1 MVMKRF
7 LFAIISIF
15 ILFAQSIVAQNNE
28 DVQVSIKLYN
38 KTLYYPGE
46 SLDNPIYVHITVA
59 NKGSE
64 TLRFKLA
71 DDRMFSIDFSAFNAK
86 NKKLPYTEEIIK
98 KRTTDRIVYFRE
110 IALET
115 GEEYSFVENLKDYV
129 QITEPAIYYFE
140 LDFFPELYKSKFN
153 KIESNRLRIDV
164 KPSPSV
170 TSVTK
175 IPVSNE
181 TISVLKPE
189 TISPDKVVEQTIVA
203 RQKNLW
209 DQYFLYMDIEK
220 MLTRDQARKRKY
232 TTLSDIERNRMIQDY
247 KLDLMQSRIDNDIVA
262 IPESFYIEKTV
273 YTQTEGS
280 VSVIQWFKYD
290 TFKEKKRYVY
300 SVQKRDEIWH
310 IYDYT
315 VENLGTE

>member
-1 MVMKRF
+1 MKRF

-86 NKKLPYTEEIIK
+86 NKKLPYTEEIVK

>member
-1 MVMKRF
+1 MKRF
-7 LFAIISIF
+7 LLVIISIF
-15 ILFAQSIVAQNNE
+15 ILFAQSIVAQENQ

-59 NKGSE
+59 NKSDE

-115 GEEYSFVENLKDYV
+115 GEEYSFVENLKDYI

-140 LDFFPELYKSKFN
+140 LDFFPELYKSKNN

-164 KPSPSV
+164 KPSPSA
-170 TSVTK
+170 TGVTK
-175 IPVSNE
+175 VPVSNE

-209 DQYFLYMDIEK
+209 DQFFLYMDIEK

-247 KLDLMQSRIDNDIVA
+247 KLDLMQSRIDNAIVA

-290 TFKEKKRYVY
+290 TFKEKKRYTY
-300 SVQKRDEIWH
+300 SVQKRDEVWH

>member
-1 MVMKRF
+1 MKRF
-7 LFAIISIF
+7 LFVIISIF
-15 ILFAQSIVAQNNE
+15 VIFAQTVVAQENN

-38 KTLYYPGE
+38 KTLYYLGE

-86 NKKLPYTEEIIK
+86 NTKLPYTEEIIK

-140 LDFFPELYKSKFN
+140 LDFFPELYKSKYN
-153 KIESNRLRIDV
+153 KIDSNRLRIDV
-164 KPSPSV
+164 KPSPSA
-170 TSVTK
+170 SGVTK

-181 TISVLKPE
+181 MISVLKPE
-189 TISPDKVVEQTIVA
+189 SISPDKVVEQTIVA

-209 DQYFLYMDIEK
+209 DQFFLYMDIEK

-232 TTLSDIERNRMIQDY
+232 TTLSDMDRNRMIQDY
-247 KLDLMQSRIDNDIVA
+247 KLDLMQSRIDNAIVA

-290 TFKEKKRYVY
+290 TFREKKRYVY

>member
-1 MVMKRF
+1 MKRF
-7 LFAIISIF
+7 LFVIISIF
-15 ILFAQSIVAQNNE
+15 VIFAQTVVAQENN

-71 DDRMFSIDFSAFNAK
+71 DDRMFSIDFSAFNSK
-86 NKKLPYTEEIIK
+86 NTKLPYTEEIIK

-140 LDFFPELYKSKFN
+140 LDFFPELYKSKYN
-153 KIESNRLRIDV
+153 KIDSNRLRIDV
-164 KPSPSV
+164 KPSPSA
-170 TSVTK
+170 SGVTK

-181 TISVLKPE
+181 MISVLKPE
-189 TISPDKVVEQTIVA
+189 SISPDKVVEQTIVA

-209 DQYFLYMDIEK
+209 DQFFLYMDIEK

-232 TTLSDIERNRMIQDY
+232 TTLSDMDRNRMIQDY
-247 KLDLMQSRIDNDIVA
+247 KLDLMQSRIDNAIVA

-290 TFKEKKRYVY
+290 TFREKKRYVY

>member
-1 MVMKRF
+1 MKRF
-7 LFAIISIF
+7 LLVIISIF
-15 ILFAQSIVAQNNE
+15 ILFAQSIVAQENQ

-59 NKGSE
+59 NKSSE

-71 DDRMFSIDFSAFNAK
+71 DDRMFSIDFTAFNAK

-115 GEEYSFVENLKDYV
+115 GEEYSFVENLKDYI

-140 LDFFPELYKSKFN
+140 LDFFPELYKSKNN

-164 KPSPSV
+164 KPSPSA
-170 TSVTK
+170 TGVTK
-175 IPVSNE
+175 VPVSNE

-209 DQYFLYMDIEK
+209 DQFFLYMDIEK

-247 KLDLMQSRIDNDIVA
+247 KLDLMQSRIDNAIVA

-290 TFKEKKRYVY
+290 TFKEKKRYTY
-300 SVQKRDEIWH
+300 SVQKRDEVWH

>member
-1 MVMKRF
+1 MKRF
-7 LFAIISIF
+7 LFVIISIF
-15 ILFAQSIVAQNNE
+15 VIFAQTVVAQENN

-86 NKKLPYTEEIIK
+86 NTKLPYTEEIIK

-140 LDFFPELYKSKFN
+140 LDFFPELYKSKYN
-153 KIESNRLRIDV
+153 KIDSNRLRIDV
-164 KPSPSV
+164 KPSPSA
-170 TSVTK
+170 SGVTK

-181 TISVLKPE
+181 MISVLKPE
-189 TISPDKVVEQTIVA
+189 SISPDKVVEQTIVA

-209 DQYFLYMDIEK
+209 DQFFLYMDIEK

-232 TTLSDIERNRMIQDY
+232 TTLSDMDRNRMIQDY
-247 KLDLMQSRIDNDIVA
+247 KLDLMQARIDNAIVA

-290 TFKEKKRYVY
+290 TFREKKRYVY

>member
-1 MVMKRF
+1 MKRF
-7 LFAIISIF
+7 LFVIISIF
-15 ILFAQSIVAQNNE
+15 ILFAQTVVAQENQ

-71 DDRMFSIDFSAFNAK
+71 DDRMFSIDFSAFNSK

-164 KPSPSV
+164 KPSPAASG
-170 TSVTK
+170 VTK
-175 IPVSNE
+175 VPVSNE
-181 TISVLKPE
+181 IISVLKPE
-189 TISPDKVVEQTIVA
+189 SISPDKVVEQTIVA

-209 DQYFLYMDIEK
+209 NQFFLYMDIEK

-232 TTLSDIERNRMIQDY
+232 TTISDMDRNRMIQDY
-247 KLDLMQSRIDNDIVA
+247 KLDLMQSRIDNAIVA

>member
-1 MVMKRF
+1 MKRF
-7 LFAIISIF
+7 LLVIISIF
-15 ILFAQSIVAQNNE
+15 ILFAQSIVAQENQ

-59 NKGSE
+59 NKSDE

-140 LDFFPELYKSKFN
+140 LDFFPELYKSKNN

-164 KPSPSV
+164 KPSPSA
-170 TSVTK
+170 TGVTK
-175 IPVSNE
+175 VPVSNE

-209 DQYFLYMDIEK
+209 DQFFLYMDIEK

-247 KLDLMQSRIDNDIVA
+247 KLDLMQSRIDNAIVA

-290 TFKEKKRYVY
+290 TFKEKKRYTY
-300 SVQKRDEIWH
+300 SVQKRDEVWH

>member
-1 MVMKRF
+1 MKRF
-7 LFAIISIF
+7 LLVIISIF
-15 ILFAQSIVAQNNE
+15 ILFAQSIVAQENQ

-59 NKGSE
+59 NKSDE

-71 DDRMFSIDFSAFNAK
+71 DDRMFSIDFTAFNAK

-140 LDFFPELYKSKFN
+140 LDFFPELYKSKNN

-164 KPSPSV
+164 KPSPSA
-170 TSVTK
+170 TGVTK
-175 IPVSNE
+175 VPVSNE

-209 DQYFLYMDIEK
+209 DQFFLYMDIEK

-247 KLDLMQSRIDNDIVA
+247 KLDLMQSRIDNAIVA

-290 TFKEKKRYVY
+290 TFKEKKRYTY
-300 SVQKRDEIWH
+300 SVQKRDEVWH

>member
-1 MVMKRF
+1 MKRF
-7 LFAIISIF
+7 VLVIISIF
-15 ILFAQSIVAQNNE
+15 ILFAQSIIAQENE

-71 DDRMFSIDFSAFNAK
+71 DDRMFSIDFSAFNSK

-209 DQYFLYMDIEK
+209 DQFFLYMDIEK

-232 TTLSDIERNRMIQDY
+232 TTLSDMDRNRMIQDY
-247 KLDLMQSRIDNDIVA
+247 KLDLMQSRIDNAIVA

-310 IYDYT
+310 ICDYT

>member
-1 MVMKRF
+1 MKRF
-7 LFAIISIF
+7 LLVIISIF
-15 ILFAQSIVAQNNE
+15 ILFAQSIVAQENQ

-59 NKGSE
+59 NKSDE

-140 LDFFPELYKSKFN
+140 LDFFPELYKSKNN

-164 KPSPSV
+164 KPSPSA
-170 TSVTK
+170 TGVTK
-175 IPVSNE
+175 VPVSNE

-189 TISPDKVVEQTIVA
+189 SISPDKVVEQTIVA

-209 DQYFLYMDIEK
+209 DQFFLYMDIEK

-247 KLDLMQSRIDNDIVA
+247 KLDLMQSRIDNAIVA

-290 TFKEKKRYVY
+290 TFKEKKRYTY
-300 SVQKRDEIWH
+300 NVQKRDEVWH

>member
-1 MVMKRF
+1 MKRF
-7 LFAIISIF
+7 LLVIISIF
-15 ILFAQSIVAQNNE
+15 ILFAQSIVAQENQ

-59 NKGSE
+59 NKSDE

-115 GEEYSFVENLKDYV
+115 GEEYSFVENLKDYI

-140 LDFFPELYKSKFN
+140 LDFFPELYKSKNN

-164 KPSPSV
+164 KPSPSA
-170 TSVTK
+170 TGVTK
-175 IPVSNE
+175 VPVSNE

-247 KLDLMQSRIDNDIVA
+247 KLDLMQSRIDNAIVA

-290 TFKEKKRYVY
+290 TFKEKKRYTY
-300 SVQKRDEIWH
+300 SVQKRDEVWH

>member
-1 MVMKRF
+1 MKRF
-7 LFAIISIF
+7 LFVIISIF
-15 ILFAQSIVAQNNE
+15 ILFAQTVVAQENQ

-71 DDRMFSIDFSAFNAK
+71 DDRMFSIDFSAFNSK

-164 KPSPSV
+164 KPSPAASG
-170 TSVTK
+170 VTK
-175 IPVSNE
+175 VPVSNE
-181 TISVLKPE
+181 IISVLKPE
-189 TISPDKVVEQTIVA
+189 SISPDKVVEQTIVA

-209 DQYFLYMDIEK
+209 NQFFLYMDIEK

-232 TTLSDIERNRMIQDY
+232 TTLSDMDRNRMIQDY
-247 KLDLMQSRIDNDIVA
+247 KLDLMQSRIDNAIVA

>member
-1 MVMKRF
+1 MKRF
-7 LFAIISIF
+7 LFVIISIF
-15 ILFAQSIVAQNNE
+15 VIFAQTVVAQENN

-86 NKKLPYTEEIIK
+86 NTKLPYTEEIIK

-140 LDFFPELYKSKFN
+140 LDFFPELYKSKYN
-153 KIESNRLRIDV
+153 KIDSNRLRIDV
-164 KPSPSV
+164 KPSPSA
-170 TSVTK
+170 SGVTK

-181 TISVLKPE
+181 MISVLKPE
-189 TISPDKVVEQTIVA
+189 SISPDKVVEQTIVA

-209 DQYFLYMDIEK
+209 NQFFLYMDIEK

-232 TTLSDIERNRMIQDY
+232 TTLSDMDRNRMIQDY
-247 KLDLMQSRIDNDIVA
+247 KLDLMQSRIDNAIVA

-290 TFKEKKRYVY
+290 TFREKKRYVY

>member
-1 MVMKRF
+1 MKRF
-7 LFAIISIF
+7 LFVIISIF
-15 ILFAQSIVAQNNE
+15 ILFAQTVVAQENQ

-71 DDRMFSIDFSAFNAK
+71 DDRMFSIDFSAFNSK

-164 KPSPSV
+164 KPSPSA
-170 TSVTK
+170 SGVTK
-175 IPVSNE
+175 VPVSNE
-181 TISVLKPE
+181 IISVLKPE
-189 TISPDKVVEQTIVA
+189 SISPDKVVEQTIVA

-209 DQYFLYMDIEK
+209 NQFFLYMDIEK

-232 TTLSDIERNRMIQDY
+232 TTLSDMDRNRMIQDY
-247 KLDLMQSRIDNDIVA
+247 KLDLMQSRIDNAIVA

-310 IYDYT
+310 ICDYT

>member
-1 MVMKRF
+1 MKRF
-7 LFAIISIF
+7 LLVIISIF
-15 ILFAQSIVAQNNE
+15 ILFAQSIVAQENQ

-59 NKGSE
+59 NKSSE

-71 DDRMFSIDFSAFNAK
+71 DDRMFSIDFTAFNAK
-86 NKKLPYTEEIIK
+86 NKKLPYPEEIIK

-129 QITEPAIYYFE
+129 QITDPSIYYFE

-164 KPSPSV
+164 KPSPSA
-170 TSVTK
+170 SGVTK
-175 IPVSNE
+175 VPVSNE
-181 TISVLKPE
+181 IISVLKPE
-189 TISPDKVVEQTIVA
+189 SISPDKVVEQTIVA

-247 KLDLMQSRIDNDIVA
+247 KLDLMQARIDNAIVA

-290 TFKEKKRYVY
+290 TFREKKRYVY
-300 SVQKRDEIWH
+300 NVQKRDEIWH

>member
-1 MVMKRF
+1 MKRF

-71 DDRMFSIDFSAFNAK
+71 DDRMFSIDFTAFNAK

-181 TISVLKPE
+181 RISVLKPE

>member
-1 MVMKRF
+1 MKRF

-38 KTLYYPGE
+38 KTLYYPDE

>member
-1 MVMKRF
+1 MKRF
-7 LFAIISIF
+7 LFVIISIF
-15 ILFAQSIVAQNNE
+15 VIFAQTVVAQENN

-71 DDRMFSIDFSAFNAK
+71 DDRMFSIDCSENNTK
-86 NKKLPYTEEIIK
+86 NTKLPYTEEIIK

-140 LDFFPELYKSKFN
+140 LDFFPELYKSKYN
-153 KIESNRLRIDV
+153 KIDSNRLRIDV
-164 KPSPSV
+164 KPSPSA
-170 TSVTK
+170 SGVTK

-181 TISVLKPE
+181 MISVLKPE
-189 TISPDKVVEQTIVA
+189 SISPDKVVEQTIVA

-209 DQYFLYMDIEK
+209 DQFFLYMDIEK

-232 TTLSDIERNRMIQDY
+232 TTLSDMDRNRMIQDY
-247 KLDLMQSRIDNDIVA
+247 KLDLMQSRIDNAIVA

-290 TFKEKKRYVY
+290 TFREKKRYVY

>member
-1 MVMKRF
+1 MKRF
-7 LFAIISIF
+7 LLVIISIF
-15 ILFAQSIVAQNNE
+15 ILFAQSIVAQENQ

-59 NKGSE
+59 NKSDE

-71 DDRMFSIDFSAFNAK
+71 DDRMFSIDFTAFNSK

-140 LDFFPELYKSKFN
+140 LDFFPELYKSKNN

-164 KPSPSV
+164 KPSPSA
-170 TSVTK
+170 TGVTK
-175 IPVSNE
+175 VPVSNE

-189 TISPDKVVEQTIVA
+189 SISPDKVVEQTIVA

-209 DQYFLYMDIEK
+209 DQFFLYMDIEK

-247 KLDLMQSRIDNDIVA
+247 KLDLMQSRIDNAIVA

-290 TFKEKKRYVY
+290 TFKEKKRYTY
-300 SVQKRDEIWH
+300 SVQKRDEVWH

>member
-1 MVMKRF
+1 MKRF
-7 LFAIISIF
+7 LLVIISIF
-15 ILFAQSIVAQNNE
+15 ILFAQSIVAQENQ

-59 NKGSE
+59 NKSDE

-115 GEEYSFVENLKDYV
+115 GEEYSFVENLKDYI

-140 LDFFPELYKSKFN
+140 LDFFPELYKTKNN

-164 KPSPSV
+164 KPSPSA
-170 TSVTK
+170 TGVTK
-175 IPVSNE
+175 VPVSNE

-209 DQYFLYMDIEK
+209 DQFFLYMDIEK

-247 KLDLMQSRIDNDIVA
+247 KLDLMQSRIDNAIVA

-290 TFKEKKRYVY
+290 TFKEKKRYTY
-300 SVQKRDEIWH
+300 SVQKRDEVWH

>member
-1 MVMKRF
+1 MKRF
-7 LFAIISIF
+7 LFVIISIF
-15 ILFAQSIVAQNNE
+15 VIFAQTVVAQENN

-86 NKKLPYTEEIIK
+86 NTKLPYTEEIIK

-140 LDFFPELYKSKFN
+140 LDFFPELYKSKYN
-153 KIESNRLRIDV
+153 KIDSNRLRIDV
-164 KPSPSV
+164 KPSPSA
-170 TSVTK
+170 SGVTK

-181 TISVLKPE
+181 MISVLKPE
-189 TISPDKVVEQTIVA
+189 SISPDKVVEQTIVA

-209 DQYFLYMDIEK
+209 DQFFLYMDIEK

-232 TTLSDIERNRMIQDY
+232 TTLSDMDRNRMIQDY
-247 KLDLMQSRIDNDIVA
+247 KLDLMQSRIDNAIVA
-262 IPESFYIEKTV
+262 ISESFYIEKTV

-290 TFKEKKRYVY
+290 TFREKKRYVY

>member
-1 MVMKRF
+1 MKRF
-7 LFAIISIF
+7 LLVIISIF
-15 ILFAQSIVAQNNE
+15 ILFAQSIVAQENQ

-59 NKGSE
+59 NKSDE

-115 GEEYSFVENLKDYV
+115 GEEYSFVENLKDYI

-140 LDFFPELYKSKFN
+140 LDFFPELYKSKNN

-164 KPSPSV
+164 KPSPSA
-170 TSVTK
+170 TGVTK
-175 IPVSNE
+175 VPVSNE

-189 TISPDKVVEQTIVA
+189 SISPDKVVEQTIVA

-209 DQYFLYMDIEK
+209 DQFFLYMDIEK

-247 KLDLMQSRIDNDIVA
+247 KLDLMQSRIDNAIVA

-290 TFKEKKRYVY
+290 TFKEKKRYTY
-300 SVQKRDEIWH
+300 SVQKRDEVWH

>member
-1 MVMKRF
+1 M
-7 LFAIISIF
+7 
-15 ILFAQSIVAQNNE
+15 
-28 DVQVSIKLYN
+28 
-38 KTLYYPGE
+38 YYPGE

-59 NKGSE
+59 NKSDE

-115 GEEYSFVENLKDYV
+115 GEEYSFVENLKDYI

-140 LDFFPELYKSKFN
+140 LDFFPELYKSKNN

-164 KPSPSV
+164 KPSPSA
-170 TSVTK
+170 TGVTK
-175 IPVSNE
+175 VPVSNE

-209 DQYFLYMDIEK
+209 DQFFLYMDIEK

-247 KLDLMQSRIDNDIVA
+247 KLDLMQSRIDNAIVA

-290 TFKEKKRYVY
+290 TFKEKKRYTY
-300 SVQKRDEIWH
+300 SVQKRDEVWH

>member
-1 MVMKRF
+1 MKRF
-7 LFAIISIF
+7 LFVIISIF
-15 ILFAQSIVAQNNE
+15 ILFAQTVVAQENQ

-164 KPSPSV
+164 KPSPSA
-170 TSVTK
+170 SGVTK
-175 IPVSNE
+175 VPVSNE
-181 TISVLKPE
+181 IISVLKPE

-209 DQYFLYMDIEK
+209 DQFFLYMDIEK

>member
-1 MVMKRF
+1 MKRF
-7 LFAIISIF
+7 LFVIISIF
-15 ILFAQSIVAQNNE
+15 VIFAQTVVAQENN

-86 NKKLPYTEEIIK
+86 NTKLPYTEEIIK

-140 LDFFPELYKSKFN
+140 LDFFPELYKSKYN
-153 KIESNRLRIDV
+153 KIDSNRLRIDV
-164 KPSPSV
+164 KPSPSAS
-170 TSVTK
+170 SVTK

-181 TISVLKPE
+181 MISVLKPE
-189 TISPDKVVEQTIVA
+189 SISPDKVVEQTIVA

-209 DQYFLYMDIEK
+209 DQFFLYMDIEK

-232 TTLSDIERNRMIQDY
+232 TTLSDMDRNRMIQDY
-247 KLDLMQSRIDNDIVA
+247 KLDLMQSRIDNAIVA

-290 TFKEKKRYVY
+290 TFREKKRYVY

>member
-1 MVMKRF
+1 MKRF

-189 TISPDKVVEQTIVA
+189 TISPYKVVEQTIVA

>member
-1 MVMKRF
+1 MKRF
-7 LFAIISIF
+7 LLVIISIF
-15 ILFAQSIVAQNNE
+15 ILFAQSIVAQENQ

-59 NKGSE
+59 NKSSE

-71 DDRMFSIDFSAFNAK
+71 DDRMFSIDFTAFNAK

-140 LDFFPELYKSKFN
+140 LDFFPELYKSKNN

-164 KPSPSV
+164 KPSPSA
-170 TSVTK
+170 TGVTK
-175 IPVSNE
+175 VPVSNE

-209 DQYFLYMDIEK
+209 DQFFLYMDIEK

-247 KLDLMQSRIDNDIVA
+247 KLDLMQSRIDNAIVA

-290 TFKEKKRYVY
+290 TFKEKKRYTY
-300 SVQKRDEIWH
+300 SVQKRDEVWH

>member
-1 MVMKRF
+1 MKRF
-7 LFAIISIF
+7 LFVIISIF
-15 ILFAQSIVAQNNE
+15 ILFAQTVVAQENQ
-28 DVQVSIKLYN
+28 DVQVTIKLYN

-71 DDRMFSIDFSAFNAK
+71 DDRMFSIDFSAFNSK

-164 KPSPSV
+164 KPSPAASG
-170 TSVTK
+170 VTK
-175 IPVSNE
+175 VPVSNE
-181 TISVLKPE
+181 IISVLKPE
-189 TISPDKVVEQTIVA
+189 SISPDKVVEQTIVA

-209 DQYFLYMDIEK
+209 NQFFLYMDIEK

-232 TTLSDIERNRMIQDY
+232 TTLSDMDRNRMIQDY
-247 KLDLMQSRIDNDIVA
+247 KLDLMQSRIDNAIVA

-310 IYDYT
+310 ICDYT

>member
-1 MVMKRF
+1 MKRF
-7 LFAIISIF
+7 LLVIISIF
-15 ILFAQSIVAQNNE
+15 ILFAQSIVAQENQ

-71 DDRMFSIDFSAFNAK
+71 DDRMFSIDFNAFNAK
-86 NKKLPYTEEIIK
+86 NTKLPYTEEIIK

-170 TSVTK
+170 TGVTK
-175 IPVSNE
+175 IPVSSE
-181 TISVLKPE
+181 IISVLKPE

-209 DQYFLYMDIEK
+209 DQFFLYMDIEK

-247 KLDLMQSRIDNDIVA
+247 KLDLMQSRIDNAIVA